1 MPLQKWQGCKLL
13 FTVMS
18 DQVAPIEEISLND
31 IDPRL
36 RKQVDNARKNIAKN
50 PAYVVEVCTGILQRH
65 PGCLEVRKVLRD
77 AQRRINGGKS
87 AVATKL
93 KNLSVLPQ
101 SFKLASDLKKDPQLA
116 LISAEKVIGI
126 APEAK
131 TGHQTLGKAAEA
143 LSMKGTAVFAYQCI
157 HEIDAKD
164 DANNEALGSALIEAG
179 EPQEAVKLGDL
190 ILRANPASEAGQDLV
205 RRASVALSMQK
216 GKWEDE
222 GGFRDKLAN
231 EAEAIELEQAAR
243 VVNDE
248 ETVEKLAQKNLEQL
262 EKEPENLNLYRE
274 IISGYRSIG
283 NFTKALEFAKK
294 ARQTSSGKADPT
306 LERLEMDLGQAL
318 LRAEVSVLE
327 EKLAASPEDAA
338 LQAQLKEL
346 QAKEHKS
353 NLSNARRIVEKY
365 PNDYAAR
372 FELGQ
377 LLYADGNYD
386 EAIQQ
391 FQLAQRNP
399 KVRVRAILM
408 LGKTFMAKGIFD
420 MAVEQLEL
428 AKKEIPVMD
437 ETKKEII
444 YELAMAHEKNNNDE
458 KAIAEYKIIY
468 SNDIGYKDVAAKI
481 NSFYASKQA

>member
-1 MPLQKWQGCKLL
+1 
-13 FTVMS
+13 MS
-18 DQVAPIEEISLND
+18 EVAPIEEITLND

-36 RKQVDNARKNIAKN
+36 RKQVENARKNVTKN
-50 PAYVVEVCTGILQRH
+50 PAYVVEVCLGILQRN
-65 PGCLEVRKVLRD
+65 PGCLDVRKVLRD

-87 AVATKL
+87 ALATQM
-93 KNLSVLPQ
+93 KNLSVLPMAL
-101 SFKLASDLKKDPQLA
+101 KLNSELKKDPAAAIL
-116 LISAEKVIGI
+116 SAEKVIGQ
-126 APEAK
+126 APDSK

-143 LSMKGTAVFAYQCI
+143 LAMKGTAVFAYECI
-157 HEIDAKD
+157 HQIDPKD
-164 DANNEALGSALIEAG
+164 DVNNQAYGTALIEAG
-179 EPQEAVKLGDL
+179 EPQEAVKLGDK
-190 ILRANPASEAGQDLV
+190 ILRENPANEIGQDLV

-231 EAEAIELEQAAR
+231 EAEAIELEQASR
-243 VVNDE
+243 VVNDA
-248 ETVEKLAQKNLEQL
+248 ETVERLAQKNLELL

-283 NFTKALEFAKK
+283 NFAKALEFTKK

-306 LERLEMDLGQAL
+306 LERLEMDIAQAQ
-318 LRAEVSVLE
+318 LRQRVDELEQKAEG
-327 EKLAASPEDAA
+327 APQDAA
-338 LQAQLKEL
+338 LQAQLAE
-346 QAKEHKS
+346 ARTEEH
-353 NLSNARRIVEKY
+353 NQRLANARRIVEKY

-377 LLYADGNYD
+377 HLYADGEYD

-408 LGKTFMAKGIFD
+408 LGKTFSAKGIFD
-420 MAVEQLEL
+420 MAVEQLET
-428 AKKEIPVMD
+428 AKKELQIMD
-437 ETKKEII
+437 ETKKEVI
-444 YELAMAHEKNNNDE
+444 YELAKSHEQNNDTE

-468 SNDIGYKDVAAKI
+468 SNDIGYKDVAEKI
-481 NSFYASKQA
+481 NSFYAKK